1 MPALPVGSP
10 LQPSVGRPSGLSA
23 GRQNHPGGSN
33 SNNAESTWQ
42 HWFSDAARE
51 KTGNEGEEARG
62 AALEMS
68 GRCPARLRLSLIEPI
83 FIDDF
88 QTSEK

>member
-1 MPALPVGSP
+1 MPAL
-10 LQPSVGRPSGLSA
+10 GRPSRLSA

-51 KTGNEGEEARG
+51 KTGRGREGEGEG
-62 AALEMS
+62 ALETS